1 MVSPKN
7 SINIWSSV
15 KGYLLQTP
23 NFLTLFLIPIAFLS
37 IGPILIEIGKEFNTT
52 PANINLI
59 FTFFPMGMVA
69 GQLTSTFYNRRF
81 KRSTIILTAYSIML
95 AINVYLFF
103 SKNLYVYFILSL
115 FEGYMLGINYVQSSE
130 NILAC
135 SIKNKDRLFI
145 LMLSFYPIGALIAP
159 LISSGL
165 INNGVNWRYTFI
177 IIAILILLTAI
188 LYILISLRGQNRIIA
203 KEVQQV
209 PIKEIFVNR
218 QKNIIF
224 VVTLL
229 MVAIYVISETVIST
243 WTPTYLRLAKG
254 LDINSAALSITVLM
268 IFIIVGRI
276 IAAIVAG
283 KFKAKIIMLVL
294 SAIAIISVIF
304 VFMANTRF
312 LVFAAM
318 ALAGIGYSAMY
329 PLIVSSGSTIY
340 EKGRGLLAS
349 IIFASAYFG
358 KSLAP
363 YITKL
368 IAEFNLSFS
377 ITVSMIFS
385 GISALLILFLVLYER
400 KTKIVTLQI
409 L

>member
-1 MVSPKN
+1 MASPKN
-7 SINIWSSV
+7 SINMWSSV
-15 KGYLLQTP
+15 KEYLLQIP

-59 FTFFPMGMVA
+59 FTFFPAGMVA

-81 KRSTIILTAYSIML
+81 KRSVIILTAYSIMI

-103 SKNLYVYFILSL
+103 SKNLYVYFILSMVA
-115 FEGYMLGINYVQSSE
+115 GYMMGINYVQSSE

-145 LMLSFYPIGALIAP
+145 LMVIFYPIGALTAP
-159 LISSGL
+159 LISTGL
-165 INNGVNWRYTFI
+165 INNGINWRYTFI
-177 IIAILILLTAI
+177 IIAILIFLTAV
-188 LYILISLRGQNRIIA
+188 LYILISLKGQNRITA
-203 KEVQQV
+203 EEVQQV
-209 PIKEIFVNR
+209 PVKEIFVNR

-229 MVAIYVISETVIST
+229 MVAIYVASETVIST
-243 WTPTYLRLAKG
+243 WTPTYLRLAKE
-254 LDINSAALSITVLM
+254 LDINSAALSITILM
-268 IFIIVGRI
+268 IFMIAGRI

-283 KFKAKIIMLVL
+283 RFKAKIIMLIL
-294 SAIAIISVIF
+294 SAITIISVIF
-304 VFMANTRF
+304 IFMANTRF

-329 PLIVSSGSTIY
+329 PLIVSSGSTVY
-340 EKGRGLLAS
+340 KKGRGFLAS

-358 KSLAP
+358 KTLAP

-377 ITVSMIFS
+377 ITVSLIFS
-385 GISALLILFLVLYER
+385 GVSAFLILFLILYER
-400 KTKIVTLQI
+400 KNKIKNT
-409 L
+409 

>member
-1 MVSPKN
+1 MQ
-7 SINIWSSV
+7 I
-15 KGYLLQTP
+15 P

-37 IGPILIEIGKEFNTT
+37 IGPILIEIGKEFNTS
-52 PANINLI
+52 PANINLV
-59 FTFFPMGMVA
+59 FTFFPAGMVA
-69 GQLTSTFYNRRF
+69 GQLTSTFYNKRF
-81 KRSTIILTAYSIML
+81 KRSVIILTAYSIMI
-95 AINVYLFF
+95 AINIYLFF
-103 SKNLYVYFILSL
+103 SNNLYVYYILSVVS
-115 FEGYMLGINYVQSSE
+115 GYMLGINYVQSSE

-135 SIKNKDRLFI
+135 RIKNKDRLFI
-145 LMLSFYPIGALIAP
+145 LMVIFYPIGALTAP

-165 INNGVNWRYTFI
+165 INNGINWRYTFI

-188 LYILISLRGQNRIIA
+188 LYILISLKGQNRIIA
-203 KEVQQV
+203 EEVRQV

-218 QKNIIF
+218 KKNIIF
-224 VVTLL
+224 VVTILI
-229 MVAIYVISETVIST
+229 VSIYVASETVIST

-268 IFIIVGRI
+268 IFMIAGRI

-283 KFKAKIIMLVL
+283 RFKAKIIMLIL
-294 SAIAIISVIF
+294 SVITIISVIF
-304 VFMANTRF
+304 IFMANTRF

-318 ALAGIGYSAMY
+318 AIAGIGYSAMY

-340 EKGRGLLAS
+340 EKGRGFLVS

-377 ITVSMIFS
+377 ITVSLIFS
-385 GISALLILFLVLYER
+385 GTSALLILFLVFYER
-400 KTKIVTLQI
+400 KNKIKNT
-409 L
+409 